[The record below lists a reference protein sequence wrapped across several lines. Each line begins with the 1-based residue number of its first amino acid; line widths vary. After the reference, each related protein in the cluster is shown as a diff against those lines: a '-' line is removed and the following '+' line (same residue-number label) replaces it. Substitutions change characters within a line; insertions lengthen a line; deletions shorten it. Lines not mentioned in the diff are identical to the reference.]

1 MDDNIIYREIEPG
14 EEEAACRLVLECFD
28 EFVAPGYSQE
38 GVTEFK
44 KYVNSAVLKSRLH
57 NSESFVLLAVNVDEL
72 VGIIEIRSF
81 NHVSLLFVKKDFHKK
96 GIARQL
102 LNLALK
108 KCIHH
113 NTQLEFVDVNSS
125 PNAVGVYEK
134 LGFIK
139 TGSEQVING
148 IRFFPL
154 KLNLDL
160 GKQQE
165 DYHVKQFYNTIA
177 EKTAEEWY
185 NLNILVPT
193 IEDFLSLL
201 PNNPAVL
208 DLGCGPGYESMRM
221 EARGARVLGIDFCEE
236 NIRIARERCP
246 QCRFELMDF
255 RQLDNRYGT
264 FDGIFASAS
273 IIHVRPEELDGL
285 MHRLL
290 GVLNKNGYLLVMAW
304 DGEGLKDGS
313 LTLEDGTKLN
323 RSIYLYSK
331 DVITKSAKKAG
342 MSFVREGYL
351 DKDIYSYG
359 WRCYVFCKE
368 GAKNDIK

>member
-1 MDDNIIYREIEPG
+1 MDNNIIYREIESG
-14 EEEAACRLVLECFD
+14 QEEAVCRLVLECFD

-38 GVTEFK
+38 GITEFK
-44 KYVNSAVLKSRLH
+44 KYVNSAALTNRLH
-57 NSESFVLLAVNVDEL
+57 DSESFVMLALNGEQP

-81 NHVSLLFVKKDFHKK
+81 NHVSLLFVKKDFHNK
-96 GIARQL
+96 GIAREL
-102 LNLALK
+102 LNLALE
-108 KCIHH
+108 KCIYF
-113 NTQLEFVDVNSS
+113 NPQLEFVDVNSS
-125 PNAVGVYEK
+125 PYAVGIYEK

-139 TGSEQVING
+139 TGPEQVING
-148 IRFFPL
+148 IRFTPM
-154 KLNLDL
+154 KLNLDI
-160 GKQQE
+160 GKHRE
-165 DYHVKQFYNTIA
+165 DYDVKRFYNTLA
-177 EKTAEEWY
+177 EKTADEWY
-185 NLNILVPT
+185 NINILVPT

-201 PNNPAVL
+201 PDNPMVL

-221 EARGARVLGIDFCEE
+221 KARGARVLGIDFCED

-273 IIHVRPEELDGL
+273 IIHVRPEELNEL
-285 MHRLL
+285 MHRLSE
-290 GVLNKNGYLLVMAW
+290 VLNKKGYLIVMVW
-304 DGEGLKDGS
+304 EGEGQKDGGV
-313 LTLEDGTKLN
+313 TLEDGTRLN

-331 DVITKSAKKAG
+331 EAITKAAEKAG

-359 WRCYVFCKE
+359 WRCYIFSKE
-368 GAKNDIK
+368 G